1 MKQSIWTA
9 NARPQSFV
17 TKGKQR
23 LKQHNDTVYLNNGD
37 EFEIELHNPTQN
49 KILAKLEMDG
59 NSIGSGIILRPGER
73 VFLERHLNEA
83 KKFLF
88 ETYKVSGS
96 NESKSA
102 IQKNGGIVI
111 KFYNVQQ
118 VMNLNSI
125 TTGGYWYNNN
135 VNTTLTI
142 GNGYSPLTSTSTGTN
157 LGNATYTS
165 SNTFNLNGA
174 ISGTS
179 NTAFFNQSSSPL
191 KTLGS
196 ITRSKSVTMDS
207 LSNEVETGRVEKG
220 SSSNQTFS
228 TDSTSFESFPFA
240 TDTWKILPQSQK
252 ILVKEDLVVYC
263 TECGSKRKKDTHKF
277 CPQCGTKF

>member
-59 NSIGSGIILRPGER
+59 MSIGSGIILRPGER

-102 IQKNGGIVI
+102 IQKNGGIII

-118 VMNLNSI
+118 VMNLNTI

-135 VNTTLTI
+135 GNSTLTV
-142 GNGYSPLTSTSTGTN
+142 GNSYSTLSSTSTGAN

-165 SNTFNLNGA
+165 SNT
-174 ISGTS
+174 
-179 NTAFFNQSSSPL
+179 AFFNQSLSPL

-196 ITRSKSVTMDS
+196 ITRSKTVTMDS

-220 SSSNQTFS
+220 SASNQSFT
-228 TDSTSFESFPFA
+228 TDSTSFESYPFA